1 MYSGSAQRSLLLLLG
16 MALNPLFWFWIDFL
30 EAVLGKLWLG
40 TLCTRNDFVKW
51 TKNTGLSLTN
61 LNKLQIMLGSFEK
74 SDDFKLVNHL
84 LIIAKQTIF
93 YCKQKN

>member
-1 MYSGSAQRSLLLLLG
+1 MRSFCLG
-16 MALNPLFWFWIDFL
+16 YELSDYWLAHYKVDQQQDFW
-30 EAVLGKLWLG
+30 
-40 TLCTRNDFVKW
+40 NDFVKW

-84 LIIAKQTIF
+84 LIIAK
-93 YCKQKN
+93 

>member
-1 MYSGSAQRSLLLLLG
+1 M
-16 MALNPLFWFWIDFL
+16 
-30 EAVLGKLWLG
+30 
-40 TLCTRNDFVKW
+40 KW

-74 SDDFKLVNHL
+74 SDDFRLVNHL

-93 YCKQKN
+93 YCKQKKLTPNFMLFKTRVKHVIDVEKDIAAKKKNCLCTLQNGTKL

>member
-1 MYSGSAQRSLLLLLG
+1 MRSFCLG
-16 MALNPLFWFWIDFL
+16 YELSDYWLAHYKVDQQDFW
-30 EAVLGKLWLG
+30 
-40 TLCTRNDFVKW
+40 NDFVKW

-84 LIIAKQTIF
+84 LIIAK
-93 YCKQKN
+93 